1 MFKNKKI
8 VLFLLVLPL
17 VAVLVAP
24 KVALADDDSDW
35 VKNIPIIGGVVD
47 FASDPGGWITD
58 RFAEGAEFFFND
70 GLQNIKTTSTK
81 SILGKSFNNLLGKK
95 TGTFYSTVSFVNK
108 SVVMPTA
115 ASILKEDG
123 QMQIETP
130 QAVAIYC
137 RLSKEDLDENKI
149 DNLSRS
155 IQNQKS
161 MLTDFAE
168 INGWQIF
175 DIYCDDNLSGVARDR
190 PEFNRLI
197 RDASLRKFNIIL
209 CKNQSRFTR
218 DMQLVEKYIH
228 GLFPIWGIRF
238 VGMVDGA
245 DTSVKGNKKARQING
260 LVNQWYLENL
270 SDNIKAT
277 LKLKRIRGKYTGS
290 VLPYGYR
297 PDPDDINCFIIDPVA
312 ASVVRRIWEMHA
324 GGIGA
329 PTIART
335 LNEEGIPNPTSYA
348 KLTGYS
354 WHNRPSSSLWS
365 AGCIYSILHNETYLG
380 TLCQGRQLTPEGQ
393 FHSKKNIPKDQWVRT
408 VGHHPAIIDDE
419 LLRRELKARKEA
431 GAHNLH
437 EQKKNFPPGIFGKE
451 VRCASC
457 GKILTKGKTLRKTGY
472 ERTLFCPTRK
482 KSPSHCK
489 GAFISEKHLESAILH
504 ELKNL
509 ADRYS
514 DDRVQIGICQDAQSA
529 DLIQERNRLK
539 TAVELIEKEITAY
552 EQRSRDLYLKRATDG
567 MSIDD
572 FNSALSRIR
581 NDVDKLRLKSKR
593 ASSELLHLNE
603 SIAAE
608 SIRMETVLKAADF
621 NHLDKTKVSM
631 LIESVY
637 VHKRDPKSG
646 TQAIDITWKF

>member
-1 MFKNKKI
+1 
-8 VLFLLVLPL
+8 
-17 VAVLVAP
+17 
-24 KVALADDDSDW
+24 
-35 VKNIPIIGGVVD
+35 
-47 FASDPGGWITD
+47 
-58 RFAEGAEFFFND
+58 
-70 GLQNIKTTSTK
+70 
-81 SILGKSFNNLLGKK
+81 
-95 TGTFYSTVSFVNK
+95 
-108 SVVMPTA
+108 
-115 ASILKEDG
+115 
-123 QMQIETP
+123 MQIETP

-175 DIYCDDNLSGVARDR
+175 DIYCDDNLSGAAQDR

-245 DTSVKGNKKARQING
+245 DTSIKGNKKARQING

-277 LKLKRIRGKYTGS
+277 LKLKRTRGKYTGS

-297 PDPDDINCFIIDPVA
+297 PDPDDINCFIVDPVA
-312 ASVVRRIWEMHA
+312 ASVVRRIYEMHA

-335 LNEEGIPNPTSYA
+335 LNEEGIPNPTTYA

-380 TLCQGRQLTPEGQ
+380 TLCQGRQLAPEGQ
-393 FHSKKNIPKDQWVRT
+393 FHSRKKVPKDQWIRT

-419 LLRRELKARKEA
+419 LLHRELKARKEA
-431 GAHNLH
+431 
-437 EQKKNFPPGIFGKE
+437 
-451 VRCASC
+451 
-457 GKILTKGKTLRKTGY
+457 
-472 ERTLFCPTRK
+472 
-482 KSPSHCK
+482 
-489 GAFISEKHLESAILH
+489 
-504 ELKNL
+504 
-509 ADRYS
+509 
-514 DDRVQIGICQDAQSA
+514 
-529 DLIQERNRLK
+529 
-539 TAVELIEKEITAY
+539 
-552 EQRSRDLYLKRATDG
+552 RSRNLYVKRDTNVPFSAQLEKKALRTAKVYSYPK
-567 MSIDD
+567 SI
-572 FNSALSRIR
+572 
-581 NDVDKLRLKSKR
+581 
-593 ASSELLHLNE
+593 
-603 SIAAE
+603 
-608 SIRMETVLKAADF
+608 LKAQF
-621 NHLDKTKVSM
+621 SM
-631 LIESVY
+631 S
-637 VHKRDPKSG
+637 
-646 TQAIDITWKF
+646 

>member
-1 MFKNKKI
+1 MKHTWAHCAK
-8 VLFLLVLPL
+8 
-17 VAVLVAP
+17 
-24 KVALADDDSDW
+24 
-35 VKNIPIIGGVVD
+35 
-47 FASDPGGWITD
+47 
-58 RFAEGAEFFFND
+58 
-70 GLQNIKTTSTK
+70 
-81 SILGKSFNNLLGKK
+81 
-95 TGTFYSTVSFVNK
+95 
-108 SVVMPTA
+108 
-115 ASILKEDG
+115 
-123 QMQIETP
+123 
-130 QAVAIYC
+130 
-137 RLSKEDLDENKI
+137 
-149 DNLSRS
+149 
-155 IQNQKS
+155 
-161 MLTDFAE
+161 
-168 INGWQIF
+168 
-175 DIYCDDNLSGVARDR
+175 DDNSHLKANFTARKI
-190 PEFNRLI
+190 FQKTNGFAQWATI
-197 RDASLRKFNIIL
+197 RQSLTMSY
-209 CKNQSRFTR
+209 C
-218 DMQLVEKYIH
+218 V
-228 GLFPIWGIRF
+228 
-238 VGMVDGA
+238 
-245 DTSVKGNKKARQING
+245 
-260 LVNQWYLENL
+260 ENL
-270 SDNIKAT
+270 K
-277 LKLKRIRGKYTGS
+277 
-290 VLPYGYR
+290 
-297 PDPDDINCFIIDPVA
+297 
-312 ASVVRRIWEMHA
+312 
-324 GGIGA
+324 
-329 PTIART
+329 
-335 LNEEGIPNPTSYA
+335 
-348 KLTGYS
+348 
-354 WHNRPSSSLWS
+354 
-365 AGCIYSILHNETYLG
+365 
-380 TLCQGRQLTPEGQ
+380 QGRKPELTI
-393 FHSKKNIPKDQWVRT
+393 FTSK
-408 VGHHPAIIDDE
+408 
-419 LLRRELKARKEA
+419 
-431 GAHNLH
+431 
-437 EQKKNFPPGIFGKE
+437 KKNFPPGIFGKE

-529 DLIQERNRLK
+529 DLIQEKNRLK

>member
-1 MFKNKKI
+1 MSSRSFDAST
-8 VLFLLVLPL
+8 LSSLPTSITVSAAL
-17 VAVLVAP
+17 EYASSADSIANL
-24 KVALADDDSDW
+24 ALAIAPVSSLFS
-35 VKNIPIIGGVVD
+35 I
-47 FASDPGGWITD
+47 ASVTW
-58 RFAEGAEFFFND
+58 R
-70 GLQNIKTTSTK
+70 L
-81 SILGKSFNNLLGKK
+81 
-95 TGTFYSTVSFVNK
+95 
-108 SVVMPTA
+108 A
-115 ASILKEDG
+115 ASICFRA
-123 QMQIETP
+123 TS
-130 QAVAIYC
+130 ATAFAA
-137 RLSKEDLDENKI
+137 LSF
-149 DNLSRS
+149 SSSSARS
-155 IQNQKS
+155 
-161 MLTDFAE
+161 FA
-168 INGWQIF
+168 N
-175 DIYCDDNLSGVARDR
+175 
-190 PEFNRLI
+190 
-197 RDASLRKFNIIL
+197 
-209 CKNQSRFTR
+209 
-218 DMQLVEKYIH
+218 
-228 GLFPIWGIRF
+228 
-238 VGMVDGA
+238 
-245 DTSVKGNKKARQING
+245 
-260 LVNQWYLENL
+260 
-270 SDNIKAT
+270 
-277 LKLKRIRGKYTGS
+277 
-290 VLPYGYR
+290 
-297 PDPDDINCFIIDPVA
+297 
-312 ASVVRRIWEMHA
+312 
-324 GGIGA
+324 
-329 PTIART
+329 
-335 LNEEGIPNPTSYA
+335 
-348 KLTGYS
+348 LTGYS

-552 EQRSRDLYLKRATDG
+552 EQRSRDLYLKRATDD

>member
-1 MFKNKKI
+1 
-8 VLFLLVLPL
+8 
-17 VAVLVAP
+17 
-24 KVALADDDSDW
+24 
-35 VKNIPIIGGVVD
+35 
-47 FASDPGGWITD
+47 
-58 RFAEGAEFFFND
+58 
-70 GLQNIKTTSTK
+70 
-81 SILGKSFNNLLGKK
+81 
-95 TGTFYSTVSFVNK
+95 
-108 SVVMPTA
+108 
-115 ASILKEDG
+115 
-123 QMQIETP
+123 MQIETP

-419 LLRRELKARKEA
+419 LLRR
-431 GAHNLH
+431 
-437 EQKKNFPPGIFGKE
+437 
-451 VRCASC
+451 
-457 GKILTKGKTLRKTGY
+457 KTLRKTGY

>member
-1 MFKNKKI
+1 M
-8 VLFLLVLPL
+8 
-17 VAVLVAP
+17 
-24 KVALADDDSDW
+24 
-35 VKNIPIIGGVVD
+35 
-47 FASDPGGWITD
+47 
-58 RFAEGAEFFFND
+58 
-70 GLQNIKTTSTK
+70 
-81 SILGKSFNNLLGKK
+81 
-95 TGTFYSTVSFVNK
+95 
-108 SVVMPTA
+108 
-115 ASILKEDG
+115 
-123 QMQIETP
+123 
-130 QAVAIYC
+130 
-137 RLSKEDLDENKI
+137 
-149 DNLSRS
+149 
-155 IQNQKS
+155 
-161 MLTDFAE
+161 
-168 INGWQIF
+168 
-175 DIYCDDNLSGVARDR
+175 
-190 PEFNRLI
+190 
-197 RDASLRKFNIIL
+197 
-209 CKNQSRFTR
+209 
-218 DMQLVEKYIH
+218 
-228 GLFPIWGIRF
+228 
-238 VGMVDGA
+238 
-245 DTSVKGNKKARQING
+245 
-260 LVNQWYLENL
+260 
-270 SDNIKAT
+270 
-277 LKLKRIRGKYTGS
+277 
-290 VLPYGYR
+290 
-297 PDPDDINCFIIDPVA
+297 
-312 ASVVRRIWEMHA
+312 
-324 GGIGA
+324 
-329 PTIART
+329 
-335 LNEEGIPNPTSYA
+335 
-348 KLTGYS
+348 
-354 WHNRPSSSLWS
+354 
-365 AGCIYSILHNETYLG
+365 
-380 TLCQGRQLTPEGQ
+380 
-393 FHSKKNIPKDQWVRT
+393 
-408 VGHHPAIIDDE
+408 GHHPAIIDDE

-529 DLIQERNRLK
+529 DLIQEKNRLK

>member
-1 MFKNKKI
+1 MTQVVYGQKGYLGSSMSVRAAEAYEQGEMPISRWTKTAIIQAVKDYCFDFDLAYDPDIEKKTKAE
-8 VLFLLVLPL
+8 LAKEFLEYKSWHHSSRTAREV
-17 VAVLVAP
+17 
-24 KVALADDDSDW
+24 
-35 VKNIPIIGGVVD
+35 
-47 FASDPGGWITD
+47 
-58 RFAEGAEFFFND
+58 EFF
-70 GLQNIKTTSTK
+70 GLNEDAVCR
-81 SILGKSFNNLLGKK
+81 SF
-95 TGTFYSTVSFVNK
+95 
-108 SVVMPTA
+108 
-115 ASILKEDG
+115 E
-123 QMQIETP
+123 QMSEEQIIE
-130 QAVAIYC
+130 
-137 RLSKEDLDENKI
+137 
-149 DNLSRS
+149 
-155 IQNQKS
+155 
-161 MLTDFAE
+161 
-168 INGWQIF
+168 
-175 DIYCDDNLSGVARDR
+175 RDR
-190 PEFNRLI
+190 QMADERAALEARLQ
-197 RDASLRKFNIIL
+197 FM
-209 CKNQSRFTR
+209 QSR
-218 DMQLVEKYIH
+218 EKEFKQKFECDPSSVLAYEAIH
-228 GLFPIWGIRF
+228 PEMCERF
-238 VGMVDGA
+238 I
-245 DTSVKGNKKARQING
+245 SRRKKA
-260 LVNQWYLENL
+260 EM
-270 SDNIKAT
+270 IKY
-277 LKLKRIRGKYTGS
+277 R
-290 VLPYGYR
+290 LPT
-297 PDPDDINCFIIDPVA
+297 
-312 ASVVRRIWEMHA
+312 E
-324 GGIGA
+324 
-329 PTIART
+329 
-335 LNEEGIPNPTSYA
+335 
-348 KLTGYS
+348 
-354 WHNRPSSSLWS
+354 
-365 AGCIYSILHNETYLG
+365 
-380 TLCQGRQLTPEGQ
+380 LTPEGQ

-581 NDVDKLRLKSKR
+581 NDVDKLRLKSKH

>member
-1 MFKNKKI
+1 MKHTWAHCAK
-8 VLFLLVLPL
+8 
-17 VAVLVAP
+17 
-24 KVALADDDSDW
+24 
-35 VKNIPIIGGVVD
+35 
-47 FASDPGGWITD
+47 
-58 RFAEGAEFFFND
+58 
-70 GLQNIKTTSTK
+70 
-81 SILGKSFNNLLGKK
+81 
-95 TGTFYSTVSFVNK
+95 
-108 SVVMPTA
+108 
-115 ASILKEDG
+115 
-123 QMQIETP
+123 
-130 QAVAIYC
+130 
-137 RLSKEDLDENKI
+137 
-149 DNLSRS
+149 
-155 IQNQKS
+155 
-161 MLTDFAE
+161 
-168 INGWQIF
+168 
-175 DIYCDDNLSGVARDR
+175 DDNSHLKANFTARKI
-190 PEFNRLI
+190 FQKTNGFAQWAII
-197 RDASLRKFNIIL
+197 RQSLTMSY
-209 CKNQSRFTR
+209 C
-218 DMQLVEKYIH
+218 V
-228 GLFPIWGIRF
+228 
-238 VGMVDGA
+238 
-245 DTSVKGNKKARQING
+245 
-260 LVNQWYLENL
+260 ENL
-270 SDNIKAT
+270 K
-277 LKLKRIRGKYTGS
+277 
-290 VLPYGYR
+290 
-297 PDPDDINCFIIDPVA
+297 
-312 ASVVRRIWEMHA
+312 
-324 GGIGA
+324 
-329 PTIART
+329 
-335 LNEEGIPNPTSYA
+335 
-348 KLTGYS
+348 
-354 WHNRPSSSLWS
+354 
-365 AGCIYSILHNETYLG
+365 
-380 TLCQGRQLTPEGQ
+380 QGRKPELTI
-393 FHSKKNIPKDQWVRT
+393 FTSK
-408 VGHHPAIIDDE
+408 
-419 LLRRELKARKEA
+419 
-431 GAHNLH
+431 
-437 EQKKNFPPGIFGKE
+437 KKNFPPGIFGKE

-509 ADRYS
+509 ADRSS

>member
-1 MFKNKKI
+1 MLAQAGASAAEAGRDLGEEDQSIITRCVQEAFFDARQRGEQPPLLEDFYNK
-8 VLFLLVLPL
+8 LLEQPEPE
-17 VAVLVAP
+17 A
-24 KVALADDDSDW
+24 KTIALRYE
-35 VKNIPIIGGVVD
+35 
-47 FASDPGGWITD
+47 
-58 RFAEGAEFFFND
+58 RFVTGAQSFFNH
-70 GLQNIKTTSTK
+70 
-81 SILGKSFNNLLGKK
+81 
-95 TGTFYSTVSFVNK
+95 
-108 SVVMPTA
+108 
-115 ASILKEDG
+115 
-123 QMQIETP
+123 
-130 QAVAIYC
+130 
-137 RLSKEDLDENKI
+137 
-149 DNLSRS
+149 
-155 IQNQKS
+155 
-161 MLTDFAE
+161 
-168 INGWQIF
+168 
-175 DIYCDDNLSGVARDR
+175 
-190 PEFNRLI
+190 
-197 RDASLRKFNIIL
+197 
-209 CKNQSRFTR
+209 QS
-218 DMQLVEKYIH
+218 
-228 GLFPIWGIRF
+228 
-238 VGMVDGA
+238 
-245 DTSVKGNKKARQING
+245 
-260 LVNQWYLENL
+260 
-270 SDNIKAT
+270 
-277 LKLKRIRGKYTGS
+277 
-290 VLPYGYR
+290 
-297 PDPDDINCFIIDPVA
+297 
-312 ASVVRRIWEMHA
+312 
-324 GGIGA
+324 
-329 PTIART
+329 
-335 LNEEGIPNPTSYA
+335 
-348 KLTGYS
+348 
-354 WHNRPSSSLWS
+354 
-365 AGCIYSILHNETYLG
+365 
-380 TLCQGRQLTPEGQ
+380 
-393 FHSKKNIPKDQWVRT
+393 
-408 VGHHPAIIDDE
+408 
-419 LLRRELKARKEA
+419 KEA

-514 DDRVQIGICQDAQSA
+514 NDRVQIGICQDAQA
-529 DLIQERNRLK
+529 VDLIQEKNRLK

-621 NHLDKTKVSM
+621 NRLDKTKVSM

>member
-1 MFKNKKI
+1 
-8 VLFLLVLPL
+8 
-17 VAVLVAP
+17 
-24 KVALADDDSDW
+24 
-35 VKNIPIIGGVVD
+35 
-47 FASDPGGWITD
+47 
-58 RFAEGAEFFFND
+58 
-70 GLQNIKTTSTK
+70 
-81 SILGKSFNNLLGKK
+81 
-95 TGTFYSTVSFVNK
+95 
-108 SVVMPTA
+108 
-115 ASILKEDG
+115 
-123 QMQIETP
+123 MQIETP

-197 RDASLRKFNIIL
+197 R
-209 CKNQSRFTR
+209 
-218 DMQLVEKYIH
+218 
-228 GLFPIWGIRF
+228 
-238 VGMVDGA
+238 
-245 DTSVKGNKKARQING
+245 
-260 LVNQWYLENL
+260 
-270 SDNIKAT
+270 
-277 LKLKRIRGKYTGS
+277 
-290 VLPYGYR
+290 
-297 PDPDDINCFIIDPVA
+297 
-312 ASVVRRIWEMHA
+312 
-324 GGIGA
+324 
-329 PTIART
+329 
-335 LNEEGIPNPTSYA
+335 
-348 KLTGYS
+348 
-354 WHNRPSSSLWS
+354 
-365 AGCIYSILHNETYLG
+365 
-380 TLCQGRQLTPEGQ
+380 
-393 FHSKKNIPKDQWVRT
+393 
-408 VGHHPAIIDDE
+408 DE